1 MADIAQIVKYEGS
14 NQTFIWK
21 HPIEDFYSGTQLIV
35 HESQEAV
42 FFMNGQALDS
52 FGPGRYTLE
61 TQNMPL
67 VSKFF
72 NRVTGD
78 TTPFHCEVYFINK
91 TEQMAVK
98 WGTDTKMEYVEPTY
112 GFPIQIGACGEMC
125 LRIEDGRK
133 LLIKVVGTENGIT
146 QAGLVQKFRAFLMT
160 KVKPY
165 MVTLI
170 RENKL
175 NIFQIDEQL
184 QTMSTAL
191 HEALKPDFADYGVA
205 LERFFLVNI
214 IKPEDD
220 KNYRRFKELHF
231 RQYADIAEAKLR
243 QQVGVIDQ
251 QTAAQK
257 MVIEAQ
263 GLASK
268 RSIEGYTYQD
278 ERGFDVAERVAA
290 NNAVGQFTNMG
301 VGMGMITG
309 IGGTLGS
316 AVGGMMSDTVGRA
329 MGGQPPASAQGTSQS
344 SPALGVKCTKCG
356 KEVPPNAKFCLECG
370 EKVSPPLA
378 ENEMICPKCG
388 AKVAKGKFCLECGAS
403 LSPKCPSC
411 GKDVL
416 PGAKFCLEC
425 GTKLV

>member
-1 MADIAQIVKYEGS
+1 MADIAQVIKYEGD

-21 HPIEDFYSGTQLIV
+21 HPIEDFYSGSQLIV

-42 FFMNGQALDS
+42 FFLNGQALDT
-52 FGPGRYTLE
+52 FGPGRFTLE
-61 TQNMPL
+61 TQNMPI

-78 TTPFHCEVYFINK
+78 QTPFHCEVYFINK

-112 GFPIQIGACGEMC
+112 GFPIQIGACGEMN

-133 LLIKVVGTENGIT
+133 LLIKVVGTEHGIT
-146 QAGLVQKFRAFLMT
+146 QAGLAQKFRAFLMT

-205 LERFFLVNI
+205 LERFFLMNI

-231 RQYADIAEAKLR
+231 RQYADVAEAKIR

-251 QTAAQK
+251 QTEAQK

-263 GLASK
+263 GIAQK
-268 RSIEGYTYQD
+268 RSIEGYTYQQ
-278 ERGFDVAERVAA
+278 ERQFDVAEGFAH
-290 NNAVGQFTNMG
+290 NEGVGQFANMG
-301 VGMGMITG
+301 VGLGMIG
-309 IGGTLGS
+309 AVGS
-316 AVGGMMSDTVGRA
+316 AVGEKASGII
-329 MGGQPPASAQGTSQS
+329 GGALAPEK
-344 SPALGVKCTKCG
+344 SPAPGVKCTKCG

-370 EKVSPPLA
+370 EKVAPPLA

-388 AKVAKGKFCLECGAS
+388 AKVRKGKFCL
-403 LSPKCPSC
+403 SC
-411 GKDVL
+411 GVALVVKCKNCGGEL
-416 PGAKFCLEC
+416 APGVRFCPEC
-425 GTKLV
+425 GTKAE